1 VLYGG
6 AGSGKSYVT
15 AQKILLRVLTENN
28 HKILVVR
35 KVARTLRES
44 VFDLFKEIISKLELD
59 DTFKINNTNMSIE
72 CLLNGNRIVF
82 FGLDNREKIKSIAGV
97 SSVWIEEA
105 TELEEE
111 DLDQMDLRLR
121 GDNPNYKQVIVTFNP
136 VSAHHWIKKKFFD
149 FTPENTYILK
159 TTYLDNPFAGKEY
172 QIVMD
177 RLKRDNPE
185 YYKIYALGEWGSLK
199 GLVYDS
205 YKTIDEMP
213 KYFEKEFIGLDFG
226 FNHPYSIVH
235 SRIDENKLF
244 TDELLYTQMWDNDK
258 VIEYVDENYPW
269 IKKKQI
275 KIWADS
281 ARPDLIS
288 KWSAN
293 GYNISKANKSVFE
306 GINAVK
312 SFELYVTKQST
323 NILKELGLYAWK
335 VDKDGKTLDEPIKLN
350 DDAMDAIRYSVTPY
364 IKARGSTKSLRVKGL

>member
-1 VLYGG
+1 MLYGG